1 MGLFGRHRRAP
12 SMGQPLLDQGAD
24 AHDIMP
30 PTPEELPPDMDAPF
44 EVRHATRAR
53 RVPRAPRAPHLPP
66 LAWATAGA
74 RPRSP
79 VAPPAF
85 LVARADDADPTRSD
99 RLPPRSQ
106 SPNHAT
112 KKWLRRNSHGT
123 RPSSFRRSAGGAKEF
138 SYADQMRIEALQEY
152 QRRLAEPV
160 NLSNEVLIDFSSRML
175 AELDMRPYKT
185 SLALYAKTFTADE
198 FIEWAMTQP
207 EVRDQCDA
215 LFIGSELLCRV
226 VFAPVSY
233 SRADALFYAPT
244 LRPGNG
250 AYRLVAKKKAEVVA
264 AIFGKAAVSLSV
276 DVPEGSGT
284 ASAQVSPGGTAS
296 DGGLAGVSKSSTF
309 GAEKEKAAPKSG
321 RAPKKGILKHR
332 RSSRLGDIAEFE
344 EYRRF
349 KFLPRFARLA
359 AFKARAAARRRT
371 RALGKAYRRTMHS
384 AYAPARAAR
393 GWLGTRLGPH
403 ALFATM
409 APLLLLHLFAEHV
422 VAVVCFAWWCW
433 RHVARADARQR
444 RDLERRVRAEELAR
458 FQGRRGYAKLHK
470 DGSETADWWSE
481 VLRSFWDGWIEFWL
495 NRLLTRVLTN
505 VLARVKPA
513 YLESLEITT
522 FKLGDAPPRIN
533 SSRCWRGNE
542 GETILEWDLVWETKA
557 MNITLSAKVGG
568 SKFAVPVPLR
578 VYVSDLRI
586 AGKFRLGLFWTRRK
600 GGPYLRRLRVSFV
613 DVPEHSVVI
622 KPMTSSFID
631 VRDLPGVD
639 SAIENALNKLFT
651 NVLVEPNCVNWDV
664 EKWWVNRP
672 AAQPPRAGALG
683 PDGFAA
689 SRGGSMTAEDQ
700 QVVLEAERI
709 QSAKGSSV
717 SSMLAAGAGYSRK
730 PTLSVS
736 VSVHL
741 AEVET
746 REDAAPT
753 SYYVKIRRGAKK
765 FTTEGAKAVPS
776 ETLVSSGAGDSHGRF
791 GSQGGAS
798 SRGSSIGGESDDG
811 GGAGRARE
819 LFHDAREN
827 AHARSASTAVP
838 GSSSSHASAGL
849 TSPGGAFL
857 SPKSAGEKSV
867 GHGRRAS
874 DFPVDYAGPSV
885 EKKWMCR
892 PVWEEFVRLDAF
904 DKRVDAA
911 VHVRVLAA
919 SRERG
924 SRSKSVLGQGVIPDV
939 LAFADGHLHTVQLPL
954 AHPRSGDVVGVI
966 HLRVRCTR
974 LNEHVV
980 AADKDFNPDASLLTA
995 PSTYTKQFA
1004 LNAADVLASGASGV
1018 AAVARAGLGTINPIP
1033 KKYVDGAANGIS
1045 RAALAAVNAPARRG
1059 RWAFRSMYKGCQKVY
1074 MGKAAYQARKKEKVT
1089 RELEAAKRAAGYSE
1103 ALQASE
1109 QAKAMARS
1117 RLARERRN
1125 RRDERRRRGSVGEES
1140 ELGTPRGKHFL
1151 APEDGYQSADSLGGV
1166 VLDETGTE
1174 RVVDSDNES
1183 PMRGDDARN

>member
-30 PTPEELPPDMDAPF
+30 PTPEELPPDTDAPF

-53 RVPRAPRAPHLPP
+53 RVPRGPRVPHAAAHSPPVGDGGCPPP
-66 LAWATAGA
+66 LVG
-74 RPRSP
+74 
-79 VAPPAF
+79 
-85 LVARADDADPTRSD
+85 RAS
-99 RLPPRSQ
+99 RLPRRASRTTRIRLRLTASPPQ

-112 KKWLRRNSHGT
+112 KKWLRRNSQ

-138 SYADQMRIEALQEY
+138 SYADQMRIQALQEY

-160 NLSNEVLIDFSSRML
+160 NLSNEVLISFSSRML
-175 AELDMRPYKT
+175 SELDMRPYKT
-185 SLALYAKTFTADE
+185 SLALYAKTFTANE

-215 LFIGSELLCRV
+215 LFIGSELLCRA
-226 VFAPVSY
+226 VFLPVSY
-233 SRADALFYAPT
+233 SRTDALFYSPT
-244 LRPGNG
+244 LKPGNG
-250 AYRLVAKKKAEVVA
+250 TYRLVAKKKAEVVA
-264 AIFGKAAVSLSV
+264 AIFGKATVNLTV
-276 DVPEGSGT
+276 DVPEGGGSGMN
-284 ASAQVSPGGTAS
+284 SAQVSPSGVVQNGTSSHVLHRAS
-296 DGGLAGVSKSSTF
+296 SEGD
-309 GAEKEKAAPKSG
+309 PKSG
-321 RAPKKGILKHR
+321 KKPLTRSPRLSSSAPPRKGILKR
-332 RSSRLGDIAEFE
+332 RHTTQLGDIAEFE
-344 EYRRF
+344 EYRRLR
-349 KFLPRFARLA
+349 FLPRFARLA
-359 AFKARAAARRRT
+359 AFKARTAARRKT
-371 RALGKAYRRTMHS
+371 RALQKSYRRTMHS
-384 AYAPARAAR
+384 AYAPVRAVKA
-393 GWLGTRLGPH
+393 WLGTRLGPH
-403 ALFATM
+403 ALFATV
-409 APLLLLHLFAEHV
+409 APLLLLHLFKEQL
-422 VAVVCFAWWCW
+422 VAILCFSWWCW
-433 RHVARADARQR
+433 RHVARVDARQR
-444 RDLERRVRAEELAR
+444 RDLERRVRSEELAR

-495 NRLLTRVLTN
+495 NKLLTRILTN
-505 VLARVKPA
+505 VLAKVKPA

-522 FKLGDAPPRIN
+522 FKLGDAPPRVN

-542 GETILEWDLVWETKA
+542 GETILEWDVVWETKE

-586 AGKFRLGLFWTRRK
+586 AGKLRLGFFWTRRR

-664 EKWWVNRP
+664 ENWWINRP
-672 AAQPPRAGALG
+672 AAQPQPHALG
-683 PDGFAA
+683 PDGLAR
-689 SRGGSMTAEDQ
+689 SGGSMTTEEQELLA
-700 QVVLEAERI
+700 EAERI
-709 QSAKGSSV
+709 RAAKGSSV
-717 SSMLAAGAGYSRK
+717 SSMLAAGAGYAKK

-741 AEVET
+741 AEMET
-746 REDAAPT
+746 REDAKPT
-753 SYYVKIRRGAKK
+753 SYFVKIKRGAKK
-765 FTTEGAKAVPS
+765 FTTEGAKATPS
-776 ETLVSSGAGDSHGRF
+776 ETLVSSGQGEREGRF
-791 GSQGGAS
+791 GSQGGTS
-798 SRGSSIGGESDDG
+798 SRGSSIGGESDDEARG
-811 GGAGRARE
+811 REALGATAARE

-827 AHARSASTAVP
+827 AHARSASAAVAP
-838 GSSSSHASAGL
+838 NRVLNPTPLGGN
-849 TSPGGAFL
+849 SP
-857 SPKSAGEKSV
+857 SYVER

-874 DFPVDYAGPSV
+874 DFPVDYAAPSV

-892 PVWEEFVRLDAF
+892 PVWEEFTRLDAF
-904 DKRVDAA
+904 EKQIDAA

-919 SRERG
+919 ATRG
-924 SRSKSVLGQGVIPDV
+924 SRSKSVLGQGVIPNI

-954 AHPRSGDVVGVI
+954 SHPRSGDVVGVI
-966 HLRVRCTR
+966 HLRVRATK

-1004 LNAADVLASGASGV
+1004 LNAADVLSSGASGM

-1033 KKYVDGAANGIS
+1033 KKYVDSAASGIT
-1045 RAALAAVNAPARRG
+1045 RAALTAVNEPARHG
-1059 RWAFRSMYKGCQKVY
+1059 RWAFRSMYKGCKKMY
-1074 MGKAAYQARKKEKVT
+1074 MGKAAYQAQKKEKVT

-1103 ALQASE
+1103 AWQASA
-1109 QAKAMARS
+1109 QAEKMERS
-1117 RLARERRN
+1117 RLAREKKA
-1125 RRDERRRRGSVGEES
+1125 RRDERRRRRGSLGDES
-1140 ELGTPRGKHFL
+1140 ELGTPRGKH

-1166 VLDETGTE
+1166 VLDETGAE
-1174 RVVDSDNES
+1174 RVADSENES
-1183 PMRGDDARN
+1183 P

>member
-1 MGLFGRHRRAP
+1 
-12 SMGQPLLDQGAD
+12 
-24 AHDIMP
+24 
-30 PTPEELPPDMDAPF
+30 
-44 EVRHATRAR
+44 
-53 RVPRAPRAPHLPP
+53 
-66 LAWATAGA
+66 
-74 RPRSP
+74 
-79 VAPPAF
+79 
-85 LVARADDADPTRSD
+85 
-99 RLPPRSQ
+99 
-106 SPNHAT
+106 
-112 KKWLRRNSHGT
+112 
-123 RPSSFRRSAGGAKEF
+123 
-138 SYADQMRIEALQEY
+138 
-152 QRRLAEPV
+152 
-160 NLSNEVLIDFSSRML
+160 
-175 AELDMRPYKT
+175 
-185 SLALYAKTFTADE
+185 
-198 FIEWAMTQP
+198 
-207 EVRDQCDA
+207 
-215 LFIGSELLCRV
+215 
-226 VFAPVSY
+226 
-233 SRADALFYAPT
+233 
-244 LRPGNG
+244 
-250 AYRLVAKKKAEVVA
+250 
-264 AIFGKAAVSLSV
+264 
-276 DVPEGSGT
+276 
-284 ASAQVSPGGTAS
+284 
-296 DGGLAGVSKSSTF
+296 
-309 GAEKEKAAPKSG
+309 
-321 RAPKKGILKHR
+321 
-332 RSSRLGDIAEFE
+332 
-344 EYRRF
+344 
-349 KFLPRFARLA
+349 
-359 AFKARAAARRRT
+359 
-371 RALGKAYRRTMHS
+371 
-384 AYAPARAAR
+384 
-393 GWLGTRLGPH
+393 
-403 ALFATM
+403 M

-513 YLESLEITT
+513 YLESLKITT

-542 GETILEWDLVWETKA
+542 GETILEWDLVWETKE

-651 NVLVEPNCVNWDV
+651 NTLVEPNCVNWDV

-672 AAQPPRAGALG
+672 AATGQPLGA
-683 PDGFAA
+683 DGFAA

-700 QVVLEAERI
+700 QVVAEAERI

-811 GGAGRARE
+811 AAAGARE

-827 AHARSASTAVP
+827 AHARSASAAVP
-838 GSSSSHASAGL
+838 GSSSSRASAGL

-857 SPKSAGEKSV
+857 TPKSVGAGEKSV

-995 PSTYTKQFA
+995 PSTYTKRFA
-1004 LNAADVLASGASGV
+1004 LNAADVLASGASG
-1018 AAVARAGLGTINPIP
+1018 AASVARAGPGTINPIP
-1033 KKYVDGAANGIS
+1033 KKYVDGAANGIP
-1045 RAALAAVNAPARRG
+1045 RAAFAAGWRADAARPLGLPLDVQGVRRCTWARR
-1059 RWAFRSMYKGCQKVY
+1059 R
-1074 MGKAAYQARKKEKVT
+1074 QAEKEKM
-1089 RELEAAKRAAGYSE
+1089 RGAGRQGPRVLE

-1109 QAKAMARS
+1109 QAAMARS
-1117 RLARERRN
+1117 RWRASAGTGATAAARERRRGERARDAPRETFFGARGRVPERGLARGGRA
-1125 RRDERRRRGSVGEES
+1125 RRDGHGARR
-1140 ELGTPRGKHFL
+1140 
-1151 APEDGYQSADSLGGV
+1151 
-1166 VLDETGTE
+1166 
-1174 RVVDSDNES
+1174 
-1183 PMRGDDARN
+1183 